1 MVIKSRMRDVNH
13 TNFKVEDVVV
23 GDEVC
28 IFNVRL
34 NQRMTPE
41 VKQYVCLYRGAYSP
55 TVRYADW
62 THRFGTSRSVDNR
75 CVDIR

>member
-34 NQRMTPE
+34 TQKMTTE
-41 VKQYVCLYRGAYSP
+41 VKQFVY
-55 TVRYADW
+55 TE
-62 THRFGTSRSVDNR
+62 
-75 CVDIR
+75 

>member
-34 NQRMTPE
+34 TQKMTTE
-41 VKQYVCLYRGAYSP
+41 VKNMFIQRCIFTYCPICRLDTAVRHI
-55 TVRYADW
+55 TV
-62 THRFGTSRSVDNR
+62 SR
-75 CVDIR
+75 

>member
-34 NQRMTPE
+34 TQKMTTE
-41 VKQYVCLYRGAYSP
+41 VKQYVYTEVHIHLLSDMQTGHTGSAHHGP
-55 TVRYADW
+55 
-62 THRFGTSRSVDNR
+62 
-75 CVDIR
+75 